1 MKDWSCPI
9 KAHIPCWPASTVYP
23 MLKPN
28 LLRATLS
35 QAVPYLRE
43 NPDKLAIWLD
53 KGTVVATGQMSLSF
67 EYRYTAHVIVMDYP
81 YSIDTVTL
89 PAMLWIHRHQ
99 PDLIFNPDRRKTGFT
114 FEADILNNATADI
127 MLHIELTEAVKVSDV
142 NNTLALTHLDEPV
155 DPRSEML
162 AAWEHTAANTPWAD

>member
-1 MKDWSCPI
+1 
-9 KAHIPCWPASTVYP
+9 

-28 LLRATLS
+28 LLRAALS

-53 KGTVVATGQMSLSF
+53 KGVVVATGQKSLSF

-81 YSIDTVTL
+81 YSMDTVTL

-127 MLHIELTEAVKVSDV
+127 MLHLELTEAVRVADV
-142 NNTLALTHLDEPV
+142 NDRLELTHLDEPA
-155 DPRSEML
+155 DPRGDML
-162 AAWEHTAANTPWAD
+162 ADWERAAANTPWAG